1 MINLW
6 KEGFKTESYT
16 IKSLSLLNE
25 MELIILS
32 DYVTNL
38 VKKEGLEQ
46 VIDGE
51 TKTVYYFSLNMEK
64 IEPLIKSKDSDFTE
78 KLDEIQTV
86 LVELLGDDVVKSYRP
101 IDCILTIRDVQYEIS
116 VFKDTLKK
124 K

>member
-25 MELIILS
+25 MELLILS
-32 DYVTNL
+32 DYVKDL
-38 VKKEGLEQ
+38 VKKEGVEQ

-51 TKTVYYFSLNMEK
+51 TKTVYYFSLDMEK
-64 IEPLIKSKDSDFTE
+64 IAPLIKSKNLDFTE
-78 KLDEIQTV
+78 KLDEIQT
-86 LVELLGDDVVKSYRP
+86 LLIELLGEDVVKTYRP
-101 IDCILTIRDVQYEIS
+101 IDYILAIRDVQYEIS
-116 VFKDTLKK
+116 IFKDSLKK

>member
-25 MELIILS
+25 MELLILS
-32 DYVTNL
+32 DYVSDL
-38 VKKEGLEQ
+38 VKKEGIEQ
-46 VIDGE
+46 IIDGE

-64 IEPLIKSKDSDFTE
+64 IAHLIKSKDLDFTE
-78 KLDEIQTV
+78 RLDEIQT
-86 LVELLGDDVVKSYRP
+86 LLIEILGEDVVKTYRP
-101 IDCILTIRDVQYEIS
+101 IDYILTIRDVQYEIS
-116 VFKDTLKK
+116 MFKESLKK